1 MKSEKIK
8 YSNMD
13 LMDKAPVT
21 RAILQ
26 LAFPTILSNTL
37 TIANNLVSTYYLGLM
52 GDPFQMAAVTLAL
65 PVQLCIGAVG
75 DIFATGTPPYM
86 ARKLGTK
93 EYDEARR
100 ASATSFYSALI
111 LSLLMIA
118 VYFVIR
124 MPLLRVIGTSENTI
138 RPTRVYMDIVAGFNF
153 FVTLM
158 IALSGT
164 LRSEG
169 ATKHSMI
176 GMGGGALLN
185 IGLTPL
191 FIFGFGWGIAGAA
204 WAAVCSNAFSF
215 FYMLQRFLRK
225 KTVLS
230 ISPKD
235 FRLSWTIY
243 REILKFGMPAAVNSV
258 LMSLTGIL
266 GNRVA
271 AIHFGDYTVAAQG
284 IALWVY
290 QITYMISFGFCCG
303 YQPFAAFNAGAKNF
317 KRLLGAFKVSMVFC
331 FCLGIISAILFL
343 AVPGPIIGLFSPDA
357 QVIAIGAKMLRAMAV
372 SVVFLGAQNA
382 FLYTLQGLDRPGRS
396 MVISLGRQAIYVPLL
411 YGLTAL
417 FGFMGF
423 LFVYPAADLIISLVS
438 AALTVRLLL
447 GLADAQKEGAAPMR

>member
-1 MKSEKIK
+1 MKKEKIK

-21 RAILQ
+21 RAVLQ

-37 TIANNLVSTYYLGLM
+37 SMINNLVSAYYLGLM
-52 GDPFQMAAVTLAL
+52 GDPYQMAAVTLAM

-75 DIFATGTPPYM
+75 NMFAAGTPPYI

-93 EYDEARR
+93 EYGEARR
-100 ASATSFYSALI
+100 ASATSFCSSAFF
-111 LSLLMIA
+111 SMLMIA
-118 VYFVIR
+118 VYFLFRV
-124 MPLLRVIGTSENTI
+124 PLLRVIGTSENTLG
-138 RPTRVYMDIVAGFNF
+138 PTRIYIDIVAGFSF
-153 FVTLM
+153 FSMLA

-176 GMGGGALLN
+176 GLGGGAFLN
-185 IGLTPL
+185 IVLAPI
-191 FIFGFGWGIAGAA
+191 FIFGFDWGIAGAA
-204 WAAVCSNAFSF
+204 WSAVCSNAFSF

-230 ISPKD
+230 ISPRD

-243 REILKFGMPAAVNSV
+243 REILKFGVPAALNGV
-258 LMSLTGIL
+258 LTSLTGIL

-271 AIHFGDYTVAAQG
+271 AFRFGDYTVAAQG
-284 IALWVY
+284 IAVRVY
-290 QITYMISFGFCCG
+290 NMTYMVSFGFCGG
-303 YQPFAAFNAGAKNF
+303 YQPFAAFNVGAKNY

-331 FCLGIISAILFL
+331 FGLGILSALMFL
-343 AVPGPIIGLFSPDA
+343 AIPGPVIGLFSPDA
-357 QVIAIGAKMLRAMAV
+357 EVIAIGTKVLRAMSAA
-372 SVVFLGAQNA
+372 VVFLGAQNA
-382 FLYTLQGLDRPGRS
+382 FMYTLQALDKPGRS
-396 MVISLGRQAIYVPLL
+396 MVISLGRQAVYVPLL

-417 FGFMGF
+417 FGFTGF
-423 LFVYPAADLIISLVS
+423 LFVYPAADLIVSLTS

-447 GLADAQKEGAAPMR
+447 GLTGARREGAAHAR